1 MALLLLTS
9 LNHLVSFSLTRLPS
23 SSAHN
28 LFLSRSFSS
37 SIRRF
42 NRFSLKPLRS
52 FASMSSSSPDAAQT
66 PLTTAPY
73 GSWKSPITADI
84 VSGASKR
91 LGGTAVDSHGRLV
104 LLESRPNESGR
115 GVLVLQGETSI
126 DITPKDFAVRT
137 LTQEYGGG
145 AFQISSDDTL
155 VFSNYKDQ
163 RLYKQDITDKG
174 DR

>member
-104 LLESRPNESGR
+104 LLESRPNESGYY
-115 GVLVLQGETSI
+115 
-126 DITPKDFAVRT
+126 F
-137 LTQEYGGG
+137 
-145 AFQISSDDTL
+145 F
-155 VFSNYKDQ
+155 FF
-163 RLYKQDITDKG
+163 
-174 DR
+174 